1 MRANRFSVLLIILSA
16 LCPFSAF
23 AWSEHNILGTFA
35 IARMTEIENAPAVP
49 AESLES
55 FLAKE
60 AEGLTALLEEEE
72 KWARKNL
79 PGYPLRPQ
87 ALAMSQTKS
96 SQDSLKARFL
106 QDLRINP
113 DSRTPLYTQL
123 LPGEERGNRPVFPVK
138 DVSVFKNPLWLAPI
152 RFAALSE
159 GELVKPID
167 VIAAGC
173 DEPDFGLDIGLWEDS
188 KTEFGKRAGFGIQ
201 PFGNPNL
208 DYGTQAP
215 FHMGFYQEAKI
226 VYLLAGFLKRTYP
239 ELRVRQAYALSRYA
253 FKTGHPYWGYRF
265 MGWGL
270 HYVQDL
276 TQPYHGRVLPGVGT
290 LQMLWINFLDI
301 LGRSQSKTE
310 MIQLVSNRHL
320 ALENFQ
326 KLSMYR
332 DLRKKD
338 QNQPYWHSLMNA
350 SSDEKYGKFNR
361 LYLRN
366 RVTRESEGRADELSR
381 QIMALMPVRLVDD
394 PGVEFEEEKSSMDLL
409 RAMEQNVPG
418 SVSRFSNVI
427 ADLMGSAGAH
437 SRNYVR
443 AVLAGKDEY
452 DEKD

>member
-1 MRANRFSVLLIILSA
+1 MRAPRFSVLLIILA
-16 LCPFSAF
+16 LCPVSAF
-23 AWSEHNILGTFA
+23 AWSEHNILGYFA
-35 IARMTEIENAPAVP
+35 IARMPEIENAPAVP

-60 AEGLTALLEEEE
+60 SEGLAKLLEEEE

-79 PGYPLRPQ
+79 PGYPVRPQ
-87 ALAMSQTKS
+87 AFAMSADAAGRT
-96 SQDSLKARFL
+96 LKTRFL

-123 LPGEERGNRPVFPVK
+123 LPGEERGTRPVFPVK

-159 GELVKPID
+159 GEPVKPLDI
-167 VIAAGC
+167 IAAGC

-188 KTEFGKRAGFGIQ
+188 KTDFGARAGFGKQ

-239 ELRVRQAYALSRYA
+239 ELRVRQAFALSRYA

-290 LQMLWINFLDI
+290 LRMLWINFLDI
-301 LGRSQSKTE
+301 IGRSQSKTE

-350 SSDEKYGKFNR
+350 SGDEKYGKFNR

-366 RVTRESEGRADELSR
+366 KVTKESEERADELSR